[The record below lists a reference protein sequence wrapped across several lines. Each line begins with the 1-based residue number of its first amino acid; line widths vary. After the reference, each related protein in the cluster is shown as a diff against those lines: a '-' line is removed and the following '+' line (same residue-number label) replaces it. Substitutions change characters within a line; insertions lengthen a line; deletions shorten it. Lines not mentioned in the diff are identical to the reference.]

1 MPRFEIAIARTKFK
15 PGLNRRKKARPF
27 YNRFMTCHLNGIL
40 TLEFSQFL
48 EFSVISITYFASP
61 LMSDFF
67 VIKSLKIE
75 TPKISQL
82 TLLLFGKFLFVSIPE
97 FLYMQCEFLFL

>member
-1 MPRFEIAIARTKFK
+1 
-15 PGLNRRKKARPF
+15 
-27 YNRFMTCHLNGIL
+27 
-40 TLEFSQFL
+40 
-48 EFSVISITYFASP
+48 
-61 LMSDFF
+61 MSDFF
-67 VIKSLKIE
+67 FIKSLKIE